1 MYYMAIKQQGCEEER
16 KEEKEEN
23 KEENTW
29 KASL

>member
-1 MYYMAIKQQGCEEER
+1 MYYIKQQGCEEER